1 MNNEFRSLTKSDLET
16 VNGGEIIATGLGML
30 GAAVIVGGTA
40 TVVYVAGKGVK
51 KVGDYIISKF

>member
-16 VNGGEIIATGLGML
+16 VNGGGFIATGLGML